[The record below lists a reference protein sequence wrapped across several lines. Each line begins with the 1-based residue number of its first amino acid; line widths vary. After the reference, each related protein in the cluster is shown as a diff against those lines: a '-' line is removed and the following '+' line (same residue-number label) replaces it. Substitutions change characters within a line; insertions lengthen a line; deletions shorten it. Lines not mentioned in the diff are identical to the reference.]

1 MSKQANKTMIGAF
14 VVGAVAL
21 VVAGVLAFGSGKFL
35 KEIQPFVMYFDG
47 SVKGLDEGASVVFQG
62 VKIGTVTSI
71 KLRYNPDEDALEIPV
86 FIEIEPDRIEN
97 RGRGERRRSTVEE
110 GMADLV
116 ERGLRAQLQMQ
127 SLVTG
132 KLMID
137 LAFRPDTPV
146 RLIGSDPDY
155 PEVPT
160 IQTGLQELAEKLE
173 KAPIEEIFEKLHAAV
188 EGIEKVVNSPEVMGA
203 ITSLNDTLDAAEK
216 LIENVDKH
224 VDPLLT
230 ATEETVRE
238 THKLVRN
245 VDGKVG
251 TLAAGAEGAI
261 KSAAVAIDQAN
272 ETLESIEASAGDDS
286 NLYYEANNALIELSA
301 AARSIRLLADYL
313 NRHPESLLRGK
324 GGSK

>member
-35 KEIQPFVMYFDG
+35 KEMQPFVMYFDG

-86 FIEIEPDRIEN
+86 LIEIEPDRIEN
-97 RGRGERRRSTVEE
+97 RGIGARRRSTVEE

-160 IQTGLQELAEKLE
+160 IQTGLQELAEQLE

-203 ITSLNDTLDAAEK
+203 ITSLNDTLDAVEK